1 MLKGTGISDGI
12 GLGKAIIYKSQ
23 KIKLE
28 KNKIKDVTLEKEKFY
43 KAIKEV
49 EKEIEDLL
57 EKISGTEKEIMQAY
71 LLILQD
77 PNLIQKTIEI
87 IEKEKWDAAY
97 ATEIGFNEIIKE
109 FEKVDDTYISERSKD
124 IEDMKKKIIAKIIGK
139 EEINLSKVPS
149 NTILVAK
156 ELSTSDIAKLD
167 FKNIE
172 GIITEVGGMNSHM
185 AIMAR
190 THEIPSSVGVNKITQ
205 NIKRNDVVAINGKT
219 GEIFVNPSKKE
230 YKNFEEIKEKIKKEK
245 NELENYKNQD
255 SITKDGHEVK
265 VLANIGMPDDVKIVI
280 QNTAEGV
287 GLFRSEF
294 LYMNSENFPTENE
307 QFEAYKKVVLKLKN
321 KEVIIRTLDIGGDK
335 DLKYMKLPKEDNP
348 FLGYRAIR
356 ICLDDINL
364 FKVQLRA
371 ILKASAFG
379 NMAIMIPMISSLEEL
394 RKTKEIINEVKEE
407 LREKKI
413 KFDENIKIG
422 IMIEIPAAAL
432 IANELAK
439 ECDFFS
445 IGTND
450 LIQYTVAV
458 ERGNK
463 KIANLYTHFHPAVIR
478 LIKKAIEGAHKNHI
492 LCGMC
497 GEAAGDATFIPLLI
511 GLGLDEFSMNANK
524 VLNVRKLIRKLDFK
538 ECQKLADEVLKLAT
552 SDEVEK
558 LFVLMNR
565 LKAQGVGIIFVTHFL
580 EQVYAVC
587 DRITVLRNGEL
598 VGEYETKDLPR
609 VMLVAKMMGK
619 DFDDLADIKGDHKDK
634 RITDAEPVIEA
645 KGLSHKG
652 TIKPFDIT
660 INKGEVIGLTGLL
673 GSGRSELVRAIYGA
687 DKADTGTLKVKGKEV
702 KINTPLDAMKLGMAY
717 LPEDRKAEG
726 IIADLSVRENIIIA
740 LQAKRGMFHP
750 LSKKEMEDAA
760 DKYIKLLQIKTASR
774 ETPIKSLSG
783 GNQQKVILGRW
794 LLTNPDYLILDE
806 PTRGIDIG
814 TKTEIQKLVLD
825 LADQGMAVTFISSEV
840 EEMLRTCS
848 RMAVLRDGQKVGELE
863 EDELSQS
870 GVMKAIAGGDDK

>member
-12 GLGKAIIYKSQ
+12 GLGKAIIFKSQ

-139 EEINLSKVPS
+139 EEINLSKLPS

-205 NIKRNDVVAINGKT
+205 NIKQNDVVAINGKT

-432 IANELAK
+432 IADELAK

-497 GEAAGDATFIPLLI
+497 GEAAGDVTFIPLLI

-552 SDEVEK
+552 SEEVEK
-558 LFVLMNR
+558 L
-565 LKAQGVGIIFVTHFL
+565 
-580 EQVYAVC
+580 
-587 DRITVLRNGEL
+587 L
-598 VGEYETKDLPR
+598 V
-609 VMLVAKMMGK
+609 
-619 DFDDLADIKGDHKDK
+619 
-634 RITDAEPVIEA
+634 
-645 KGLSHKG
+645 
-652 TIKPFDIT
+652 
-660 INKGEVIGLTGLL
+660 
-673 GSGRSELVRAIYGA
+673 
-687 DKADTGTLKVKGKEV
+687 
-702 KINTPLDAMKLGMAY
+702 
-717 LPEDRKAEG
+717 
-726 IIADLSVRENIIIA
+726 
-740 LQAKRGMFHP
+740 
-750 LSKKEMEDAA
+750 
-760 DKYIKLLQIKTASR
+760 KY
-774 ETPIKSLSG
+774 
-783 GNQQKVILGRW
+783 
-794 LLTNPDYLILDE
+794 
-806 PTRGIDIG
+806 TRG
-814 TKTEIQKLVLD
+814 
-825 LADQGMAVTFISSEV
+825 SN
-840 EEMLRTCS
+840 
-848 RMAVLRDGQKVGELE
+848 
-863 EDELSQS
+863 
-870 GVMKAIAGGDDK
+870 

>member
-12 GLGKAIIYKSQ
+12 GLGKAIIFKSQ

-87 IEKEKWDAAY
+87 IEKEKWNAAY

-139 EEINLSKVPS
+139 EEINLSKLPS

-205 NIKRNDVVAINGKT
+205 NIKQNDVVAINGKT
-219 GEIFVNPSKKE
+219 GEIFVNPPKKE

-255 SITKDGHEVK
+255 TITKDGHEVK

-335 DLKYMKLPKEDNP
+335 DLKYMELPKEDNP

-379 NMAIMIPMISSLEEL
+379 NMAIMIPMISSLDEL

-432 IANELAK
+432 IADELAK

-497 GEAAGDATFIPLLI
+497 GEAAGDVTFIPLLI

-558 LFVLMNR
+558 L
-565 LKAQGVGIIFVTHFL
+565 
-580 EQVYAVC
+580 
-587 DRITVLRNGEL
+587 L
-598 VGEYETKDLPR
+598 V
-609 VMLVAKMMGK
+609 
-619 DFDDLADIKGDHKDK
+619 
-634 RITDAEPVIEA
+634 
-645 KGLSHKG
+645 
-652 TIKPFDIT
+652 
-660 INKGEVIGLTGLL
+660 
-673 GSGRSELVRAIYGA
+673 
-687 DKADTGTLKVKGKEV
+687 
-702 KINTPLDAMKLGMAY
+702 
-717 LPEDRKAEG
+717 
-726 IIADLSVRENIIIA
+726 
-740 LQAKRGMFHP
+740 
-750 LSKKEMEDAA
+750 
-760 DKYIKLLQIKTASR
+760 KY
-774 ETPIKSLSG
+774 
-783 GNQQKVILGRW
+783 
-794 LLTNPDYLILDE
+794 
-806 PTRGIDIG
+806 TRG
-814 TKTEIQKLVLD
+814 
-825 LADQGMAVTFISSEV
+825 SN
-840 EEMLRTCS
+840 
-848 RMAVLRDGQKVGELE
+848 
-863 EDELSQS
+863 
-870 GVMKAIAGGDDK
+870 

>member
-12 GLGKAIIYKSQ
+12 GLGKAIIFKSQ

-139 EEINLSKVPS
+139 EEINLSKLPS

-205 NIKRNDVVAINGKT
+205 NIKQNDVVAINGKT

-335 DLKYMKLPKEDNP
+335 DLKYMKLSKEDNP

-379 NMAIMIPMISSLEEL
+379 NVAIMIPMISSLEEL

-407 LREKKI
+407 LRKKKI

-432 IANELAK
+432 IADELAK

-497 GEAAGDATFIPLLI
+497 GEAAGDVTFIPLLI

-552 SDEVEK
+552 SEEVEK
-558 LFVLMNR
+558 L
-565 LKAQGVGIIFVTHFL
+565 
-580 EQVYAVC
+580 
-587 DRITVLRNGEL
+587 L
-598 VGEYETKDLPR
+598 V
-609 VMLVAKMMGK
+609 
-619 DFDDLADIKGDHKDK
+619 
-634 RITDAEPVIEA
+634 
-645 KGLSHKG
+645 
-652 TIKPFDIT
+652 
-660 INKGEVIGLTGLL
+660 
-673 GSGRSELVRAIYGA
+673 
-687 DKADTGTLKVKGKEV
+687 
-702 KINTPLDAMKLGMAY
+702 
-717 LPEDRKAEG
+717 
-726 IIADLSVRENIIIA
+726 
-740 LQAKRGMFHP
+740 
-750 LSKKEMEDAA
+750 
-760 DKYIKLLQIKTASR
+760 KY
-774 ETPIKSLSG
+774 
-783 GNQQKVILGRW
+783 
-794 LLTNPDYLILDE
+794 
-806 PTRGIDIG
+806 TRG
-814 TKTEIQKLVLD
+814 
-825 LADQGMAVTFISSEV
+825 SN
-840 EEMLRTCS
+840 
-848 RMAVLRDGQKVGELE
+848 
-863 EDELSQS
+863 
-870 GVMKAIAGGDDK
+870 

>member
-12 GLGKAIIYKSQ
+12 GLGKAIIFKSQ

-97 ATEIGFNEIIKE
+97 ATEIGFNEIIKK

-139 EEINLSKVPS
+139 EEINLSKLPS

-205 NIKRNDVVAINGKT
+205 NIKQNDVVAINGKT

-432 IANELAK
+432 IADELAK

-497 GEAAGDATFIPLLI
+497 GEAAGDVTFIPLLI

-524 VLNVRKLIRKLDFK
+524 VLNVRKLIRNLDFK
-538 ECQKLADEVLKLAT
+538 ECQKLADEVSKLAT

-558 LFVLMNR
+558 L
-565 LKAQGVGIIFVTHFL
+565 
-580 EQVYAVC
+580 
-587 DRITVLRNGEL
+587 L
-598 VGEYETKDLPR
+598 V
-609 VMLVAKMMGK
+609 
-619 DFDDLADIKGDHKDK
+619 
-634 RITDAEPVIEA
+634 
-645 KGLSHKG
+645 
-652 TIKPFDIT
+652 
-660 INKGEVIGLTGLL
+660 
-673 GSGRSELVRAIYGA
+673 
-687 DKADTGTLKVKGKEV
+687 
-702 KINTPLDAMKLGMAY
+702 
-717 LPEDRKAEG
+717 
-726 IIADLSVRENIIIA
+726 
-740 LQAKRGMFHP
+740 
-750 LSKKEMEDAA
+750 
-760 DKYIKLLQIKTASR
+760 KY
-774 ETPIKSLSG
+774 
-783 GNQQKVILGRW
+783 
-794 LLTNPDYLILDE
+794 
-806 PTRGIDIG
+806 TRG
-814 TKTEIQKLVLD
+814 
-825 LADQGMAVTFISSEV
+825 SN
-840 EEMLRTCS
+840 
-848 RMAVLRDGQKVGELE
+848 
-863 EDELSQS
+863 
-870 GVMKAIAGGDDK
+870 

>member
-1 MLKGTGISDGI
+1 MLKGTGISDGV
-12 GLGKAIIYKSQ
+12 GLGKAIIFKSQ

-87 IEKEKWDAAY
+87 IEKEKWNAAY

-139 EEINLSKVPS
+139 EEINLSKLPS

-205 NIKRNDVVAINGKT
+205 NIKQNDVVAINGKT

-371 ILKASAFG
+371 ILKASAYG
-379 NMAIMIPMISSLEEL
+379 NVAIMIPMISSLEEL

-432 IANELAK
+432 IADELAK

-497 GEAAGDATFIPLLI
+497 GEAAGDVTFIPLLI

-558 LFVLMNR
+558 L
-565 LKAQGVGIIFVTHFL
+565 
-580 EQVYAVC
+580 
-587 DRITVLRNGEL
+587 L
-598 VGEYETKDLPR
+598 V
-609 VMLVAKMMGK
+609 
-619 DFDDLADIKGDHKDK
+619 
-634 RITDAEPVIEA
+634 
-645 KGLSHKG
+645 
-652 TIKPFDIT
+652 
-660 INKGEVIGLTGLL
+660 
-673 GSGRSELVRAIYGA
+673 
-687 DKADTGTLKVKGKEV
+687 
-702 KINTPLDAMKLGMAY
+702 
-717 LPEDRKAEG
+717 
-726 IIADLSVRENIIIA
+726 
-740 LQAKRGMFHP
+740 
-750 LSKKEMEDAA
+750 
-760 DKYIKLLQIKTASR
+760 KY
-774 ETPIKSLSG
+774 
-783 GNQQKVILGRW
+783 
-794 LLTNPDYLILDE
+794 
-806 PTRGIDIG
+806 TRG
-814 TKTEIQKLVLD
+814 
-825 LADQGMAVTFISSEV
+825 SN
-840 EEMLRTCS
+840 
-848 RMAVLRDGQKVGELE
+848 
-863 EDELSQS
+863 
-870 GVMKAIAGGDDK
+870 

>member
-139 EEINLSKVPS
+139 EEINLSKLPS

-205 NIKRNDVVAINGKT
+205 NIKQNDVVAINGKT

-432 IANELAK
+432 IADELAK

-497 GEAAGDATFIPLLI
+497 GEAAGDVTFIPLLI

-558 LFVLMNR
+558 L
-565 LKAQGVGIIFVTHFL
+565 
-580 EQVYAVC
+580 
-587 DRITVLRNGEL
+587 L
-598 VGEYETKDLPR
+598 V
-609 VMLVAKMMGK
+609 
-619 DFDDLADIKGDHKDK
+619 
-634 RITDAEPVIEA
+634 
-645 KGLSHKG
+645 
-652 TIKPFDIT
+652 
-660 INKGEVIGLTGLL
+660 
-673 GSGRSELVRAIYGA
+673 
-687 DKADTGTLKVKGKEV
+687 
-702 KINTPLDAMKLGMAY
+702 
-717 LPEDRKAEG
+717 
-726 IIADLSVRENIIIA
+726 
-740 LQAKRGMFHP
+740 
-750 LSKKEMEDAA
+750 
-760 DKYIKLLQIKTASR
+760 KY
-774 ETPIKSLSG
+774 
-783 GNQQKVILGRW
+783 
-794 LLTNPDYLILDE
+794 
-806 PTRGIDIG
+806 TRG
-814 TKTEIQKLVLD
+814 
-825 LADQGMAVTFISSEV
+825 SN
-840 EEMLRTCS
+840 
-848 RMAVLRDGQKVGELE
+848 
-863 EDELSQS
+863 
-870 GVMKAIAGGDDK
+870 

>member
-12 GLGKAIIYKSQ
+12 GLGKAIIFKSQ

-28 KNKIKDVTLEKEKFY
+28 KNKIKDVTLEKEKLY

-139 EEINLSKVPS
+139 EEINLSKLPS

-205 NIKRNDVVAINGKT
+205 NIKQNDVVAINGKT

-255 SITKDGHEVK
+255 TITKDGHEVK

-371 ILKASAFG
+371 ILKASAYG
-379 NMAIMIPMISSLEEL
+379 NVAIMIPMISSLEEL
-394 RKTKEIINEVKEE
+394 RKTKKIINEVKEE

-432 IANELAK
+432 IADELAK

-497 GEAAGDATFIPLLI
+497 GEAAGDVTFIPLLI

-524 VLNVRKLIRKLDFK
+524 VLNVRKLIRNLDFK
-538 ECQKLADEVLKLAT
+538 ECKKLADEVLKLAT
-552 SDEVEK
+552 SEKVEK
-558 LFVLMNR
+558 L
-565 LKAQGVGIIFVTHFL
+565 
-580 EQVYAVC
+580 
-587 DRITVLRNGEL
+587 L
-598 VGEYETKDLPR
+598 V
-609 VMLVAKMMGK
+609 
-619 DFDDLADIKGDHKDK
+619 
-634 RITDAEPVIEA
+634 
-645 KGLSHKG
+645 
-652 TIKPFDIT
+652 
-660 INKGEVIGLTGLL
+660 
-673 GSGRSELVRAIYGA
+673 
-687 DKADTGTLKVKGKEV
+687 
-702 KINTPLDAMKLGMAY
+702 
-717 LPEDRKAEG
+717 
-726 IIADLSVRENIIIA
+726 
-740 LQAKRGMFHP
+740 
-750 LSKKEMEDAA
+750 
-760 DKYIKLLQIKTASR
+760 KY
-774 ETPIKSLSG
+774 
-783 GNQQKVILGRW
+783 
-794 LLTNPDYLILDE
+794 
-806 PTRGIDIG
+806 TRG
-814 TKTEIQKLVLD
+814 
-825 LADQGMAVTFISSEV
+825 SN
-840 EEMLRTCS
+840 
-848 RMAVLRDGQKVGELE
+848 
-863 EDELSQS
+863 
-870 GVMKAIAGGDDK
+870 

>member
-12 GLGKAIIYKSQ
+12 GLGKAIIFKSQ

-49 EKEIEDLL
+49 EKEIENLL

-139 EEINLSKVPS
+139 EEINLSKLPS

-205 NIKRNDVVAINGKT
+205 NIKQNDVVAINGKT

-255 SITKDGHEVK
+255 TITKDGHEVK

-432 IANELAK
+432 IADELAK

-497 GEAAGDATFIPLLI
+497 GEAAGDVTFIPLLI

-558 LFVLMNR
+558 L
-565 LKAQGVGIIFVTHFL
+565 
-580 EQVYAVC
+580 
-587 DRITVLRNGEL
+587 L
-598 VGEYETKDLPR
+598 V
-609 VMLVAKMMGK
+609 
-619 DFDDLADIKGDHKDK
+619 
-634 RITDAEPVIEA
+634 
-645 KGLSHKG
+645 
-652 TIKPFDIT
+652 
-660 INKGEVIGLTGLL
+660 
-673 GSGRSELVRAIYGA
+673 
-687 DKADTGTLKVKGKEV
+687 
-702 KINTPLDAMKLGMAY
+702 
-717 LPEDRKAEG
+717 
-726 IIADLSVRENIIIA
+726 
-740 LQAKRGMFHP
+740 
-750 LSKKEMEDAA
+750 
-760 DKYIKLLQIKTASR
+760 KYI
-774 ETPIKSLSG
+774 
-783 GNQQKVILGRW
+783 
-794 LLTNPDYLILDE
+794 
-806 PTRGIDIG
+806 RG
-814 TKTEIQKLVLD
+814 
-825 LADQGMAVTFISSEV
+825 SN
-840 EEMLRTCS
+840 
-848 RMAVLRDGQKVGELE
+848 
-863 EDELSQS
+863 
-870 GVMKAIAGGDDK
+870 

>member
-12 GLGKAIIYKSQ
+12 GLGKAIIFKSQ

-139 EEINLSKVPS
+139 EEINLSKLPS

-205 NIKRNDVVAINGKT
+205 NIKQNDVVAINGKT

-307 QFEAYKKVVLKLKN
+307 QFKAYKKVVLKLKN

-413 KFDENIKIG
+413 KFDENIKVG

-432 IANELAK
+432 IADELAK

-497 GEAAGDATFIPLLI
+497 GEAAGDVTFIPLLI

-558 LFVLMNR
+558 L
-565 LKAQGVGIIFVTHFL
+565 
-580 EQVYAVC
+580 
-587 DRITVLRNGEL
+587 L
-598 VGEYETKDLPR
+598 V
-609 VMLVAKMMGK
+609 
-619 DFDDLADIKGDHKDK
+619 
-634 RITDAEPVIEA
+634 
-645 KGLSHKG
+645 
-652 TIKPFDIT
+652 
-660 INKGEVIGLTGLL
+660 
-673 GSGRSELVRAIYGA
+673 
-687 DKADTGTLKVKGKEV
+687 
-702 KINTPLDAMKLGMAY
+702 
-717 LPEDRKAEG
+717 
-726 IIADLSVRENIIIA
+726 
-740 LQAKRGMFHP
+740 
-750 LSKKEMEDAA
+750 
-760 DKYIKLLQIKTASR
+760 KY
-774 ETPIKSLSG
+774 
-783 GNQQKVILGRW
+783 
-794 LLTNPDYLILDE
+794 
-806 PTRGIDIG
+806 TRG
-814 TKTEIQKLVLD
+814 
-825 LADQGMAVTFISSEV
+825 SN
-840 EEMLRTCS
+840 
-848 RMAVLRDGQKVGELE
+848 
-863 EDELSQS
+863 
-870 GVMKAIAGGDDK
+870 

>member
-1 MLKGTGISDGI
+1 MLIKGTGISDGI
-12 GLGKAIIYKSQ
+12 GLGKAIIFKSQ

-87 IEKEKWDAAY
+87 IEKEKWNAAY

-109 FEKVDDTYISERSKD
+109 FEKVDDPYISERSKD

-139 EEINLSKVPS
+139 EEINLSKLPS

-167 FKNIE
+167 FKNIV

-205 NIKRNDVVAINGKT
+205 NIKQNDVVAINGKT

-294 LYMNSENFPTENE
+294 LYMNSEDFPTENE

-379 NMAIMIPMISSLEEL
+379 NVAIMIPMISSLEEL

-432 IANELAK
+432 IADELAK

-497 GEAAGDATFIPLLI
+497 GEAAGDVTFIPLLI

-558 LFVLMNR
+558 L
-565 LKAQGVGIIFVTHFL
+565 
-580 EQVYAVC
+580 
-587 DRITVLRNGEL
+587 L
-598 VGEYETKDLPR
+598 V
-609 VMLVAKMMGK
+609 
-619 DFDDLADIKGDHKDK
+619 
-634 RITDAEPVIEA
+634 
-645 KGLSHKG
+645 
-652 TIKPFDIT
+652 
-660 INKGEVIGLTGLL
+660 
-673 GSGRSELVRAIYGA
+673 
-687 DKADTGTLKVKGKEV
+687 
-702 KINTPLDAMKLGMAY
+702 
-717 LPEDRKAEG
+717 
-726 IIADLSVRENIIIA
+726 
-740 LQAKRGMFHP
+740 
-750 LSKKEMEDAA
+750 
-760 DKYIKLLQIKTASR
+760 KY
-774 ETPIKSLSG
+774 
-783 GNQQKVILGRW
+783 
-794 LLTNPDYLILDE
+794 
-806 PTRGIDIG
+806 TRG
-814 TKTEIQKLVLD
+814 
-825 LADQGMAVTFISSEV
+825 SN
-840 EEMLRTCS
+840 
-848 RMAVLRDGQKVGELE
+848 
-863 EDELSQS
+863 
-870 GVMKAIAGGDDK
+870 